1 MINYMTDK
9 IRIPDMVDEKTKIP
23 IRDYI
28 RKYRGFKVRDINDKP
43 FDDCG
48 VLRCELMM
56 VVTRIVRNW
65 GKSSIKVHEWER
77 RIASVMGYLTYR
89 DDEWG
94 DHEIEMILDEDS
106 PNYGSTETERITAYK
121 VWDLRWLNNRD
132 KLTGSTRTK
141 WQCDWVALWRS
152 MEWDAIR
159 SVLHADS
166 RIDEKDLFGACRS
179 EGGLNPQSNPLAFL
193 NTIRLYGYIPP
204 DTNGKI
210 VHRDEPITLQD
221 AIEGAL
227 LRTQRNVSAYR
238 KVKCNEVQP
247 KIFQRYPT
255 VNEFDSWIDL
265 IKQKEAKVVGGR
277 DYDLKITTRKFNDQC
292 GAEITRLFLKH
303 GVSPR
308 QRLKFVTEFDQPSI
322 ALKHVS
328 QVKLAS
334 DPTKATAAKST
345 NEAIEDYQEF
355 LDWIEACYDASCT
368 YEEKHESPILE
379 WKEKF
384 KERKKHENIIT
395 GEVSYTMPS
404 TPTIYD
410 MEAFKEVLMLLYIA
424 CFTNLSDVGHLHEF
438 KENEKW
444 MPRTI
449 DEPDLPNMAAYLICS
464 HRGQHAHGGHKMR
477 LSMEWHEP
485 NGWSHHLGPMSIL
498 YIQAKFYAE
507 DVVDD
512 LKHLNL
518 LEEYEITFD
527 NV

>member
-1 MINYMTDK
+1 MTEK
-9 IRIPDMVDEKTKIP
+9 IRIPDMVDEDTRIP

-28 RKYRGFKVRDINDKP
+28 RKYRGFKVRDIRGVP

-77 RIASVMGYLTYR
+77 RIASVMGYLAYQEN
-89 DDEWG
+89 DWG
-94 DHEIEMILDEDS
+94 DHEVELILDEDS
-106 PNYGSTETERITAYK
+106 PNYGSTETEHITAYK
-121 VWDLRWLNNRD
+121 AWDLRWLDNREM
-132 KLTGSTRTK
+132 LTSSSSCAR
-141 WQCDWVALWRS
+141 QCDWVQLWRS
-152 MEWDAIR
+152 MQWDALR
-159 SVLHADS
+159 SILYASS

-193 NTIRLYGYIPP
+193 STIRLYGYVCP
-204 DTNGKI
+204 TNGKI
-210 VHRDEPITLQD
+210 IASRKPLTLQES
-221 AIEGAL
+221 IESAL
-227 LRTQRNVSAYR
+227 KRLQGNVGKYR
-238 KVKCNEVQP
+238 KVKCNELQP
-247 KIFQRYPT
+247 RIFQRYPT
-255 VNEFDSWIDL
+255 VDQFDSWIDL
-265 IKQKEAKVVGGR
+265 IKQKESEVENKHPIQMLVA
-277 DYDLKITTRKFNDQC
+277 TRKFNDQC

-322 ALKHVS
+322 ALEHVS
-328 QVKLAS
+328 QVLIKS
-334 DPTKATAAKST
+334 DPFKAIKAKST

-355 LDWIEACYDASCT
+355 LDWIESCYDANCT

-379 WKEKF
+379 WKDKF
-384 KERKKHENIIT
+384 KVEKHENIIT
-395 GEVSYTMPS
+395 GEVSYTLPS
-404 TPTIYD
+404 TPIIYD

-424 CFTNLSDVGHLHEF
+424 CFKNLTEVGHLHEF

-444 MPRTI
+444 LPRTL

-464 HRGQHAHGGHKMR
+464 HRGNHSHGGHRIR
-477 LSMEWHEP
+477 LSTEWHEP
-485 NGWSHHLGPMSIL
+485 KGWSKHLGPMSIL

-507 DVVDD
+507 DIIDD

-518 LEEYEITFD
+518 IEEYEITFD